1 MHDFSMRFLLISIAA
16 LFLAACD
23 DDFAQSSTSPKD
35 AAEKMSSLVALS
47 PSFGRVPQQCPIVV
61 YQSRAM
67 TGGEAANCDQNPA
80 ACLAQ
85 CDAGNA
91 GACFDAARTIEKG
104 QIPNDSHLTYP
115 LFMAAC
121 ALGEGNACVN
131 AAATVRNGEWSQARP
146 TATQTAQCQ
155 FQTYDRMCKDG
166 HPWGC
171 YMVAG
176 EYRRSD
182 GFVPRN
188 ASLADASMQRAC
200 ALDATS
206 GACLDQYKPD
216 LRD

>member
-104 QIPNDSHLTYP
+104 QIP
-115 LFMAAC
+115 
-121 ALGEGNACVN
+121 